1 MKQYSVS
8 MATSVAHVNYIRLH
22 CSVSKSVGL
31 DMARGRKSK
40 QNMQKD
46 IVQFTKVVP
55 TNESILLADIIP
67 DQEILVKR
75 VILNVAPV
83 NRPDTGTS
91 SLSGTY
97 LMGVTESDNGQAT
110 PSDLG
115 SEQRLVRST
124 TGNAYGINNVDT
136 VLTMRKEGGSGV
148 HAIYRNYDAGSVTV
162 EGQLI
167 IHFLEV

>member
-1 MKQYSVS
+1 
-8 MATSVAHVNYIRLH
+8 
-22 CSVSKSVGL
+22 
-31 DMARGRKSK
+31 MARGRKSK

-46 IVQFTKVVP
+46 IVTFTSVVQ
-55 TNESILLADIIP
+55 TNEALILANIIP

-75 VILNVAPV
+75 VILNVLPI
-83 NRPDTGTS
+83 NKPDTSAG
-91 SLSGTY
+91 SLSGAY
-97 LMGVTESDNGQAT
+97 ICGVTESDNGTAST
-110 PSDLG
+110 TDLG

-124 TGNAYGINNVDT
+124 SGNAYGINNVDT

-148 HAIYRNYDAGSVTV
+148 HAIYRNFDAGPVTV